1 MLMNPPTHLPNLEE
15 YKYGGHSSTV
25 GIVVLPTESNTN
37 QSTMFAKIIFFFGL
51 LVAAAYGKP
60 VFPLAYS
67 APLVAAPSVAV
78 ASPLATPFA
87 TAAYTAA
94 PFAAAYTASPYAY
107 SAYPYS
113 AYGSLLL

>member
-1 MLMNPPTHLPNLEE
+1 
-15 YKYGGHSSTV
+15 
-25 GIVVLPTESNTN
+25 
-37 QSTMFAKIIFFFGL
+37 MFAKIIFFFGM

-87 TAAYTAA
+87 AAAYTSAYTAA
-94 PFAAAYTASPYAY
+94 PVAYAASPYAY